1 MSATFQ
7 KFLQLIPKYKLKMIK
22 QPQER
27 SGVLFQNKSFF
38 IKGVSFLF
46 LWISLFTNLDA
57 KSILLKNGR
66 MINQVNVKTVPN
78 GFEITHKNGKVEKIP
93 LTEVQKVFISDRAP
107 IPVKNQET
115 VKNQE
120 IIKTNPVPNL
130 EIAKEENIPKN
141 REKKSGVRVFA
152 EGLIPG
158 WSRLLRNDS
167 YYVKGLGVFFVFAE
181 LFFVYKSYI
190 YLSPVKQAVET
201 NQPPTPLDLIAIL
214 SGDQNLMSLAA
225 SFSLYDKSKQVVL
238 SDGQLLTKDR
248 YAFEKEGFTRGLILI
263 LILDAFIG
271 YKFENWEVVPNVN
284 VSYKDREIS
293 GGVTIRF

>member
-1 MSATFQ
+1 MSAMFQ

-22 QPQER
+22 QPQEK

-38 IKGVSFLF
+38 IKGASFLF

-120 IIKTNPVPNL
+120 VIKTNPVPNL
-130 EIAKEENIPKN
+130 EISKEESIPKN

-190 YLSPVKQAVET
+190 YLSPVKQAIET
-201 NQPPTPLDLIAIL
+201 NQPPTPLDLIASL
-214 SGDQNLMSLAA
+214 SGDQNLMSLAT

-263 LILDAFIG
+263 LILDAFLG

>member
-1 MSATFQ
+1 M
-7 KFLQLIPKYKLKMIK
+7 
-22 QPQER
+22 
-27 SGVLFQNKSFF
+27 
-38 IKGVSFLF
+38 KGVSFVF
-46 LWISLFTNLDA
+46 IWISLFTNLDA

-66 MINQVNVKTVPN
+66 TINNVSVKTVSN
-78 GFEITHKNGKVEKIP
+78 GFEITHKSGKVEKIP

-107 IPVKNQET
+107 IPLKNQET

-120 IIKTNPVPNL
+120 TTKTNSVPNL
-130 EIAKEENIPKN
+130 ETVKEENIPKN
-141 REKKSGVRVFA
+141 REKKSGVKVFA

-190 YLSPVKQAVET
+190 YLSPVKQAIET
-201 NQPPTPLDLIAIL
+201 NQPATPLDLIAII
-214 SGDQNLMSLAA
+214 SGDQNLMNIAA
-225 SFSLYDKSKQVVL
+225 SYSLYEKSSQVVL

-248 YAFEKEGFTRGLILI
+248 YTFEKEGFTRGLILI
-263 LILDAFIG
+263 LILDAFLG
-271 YKFENWEVVPNVN
+271 YKFENWEIVPNVN
-284 VSYKDREIS
+284 VSYRDKEVS